1 MNNSNDKNLHSPHYR
16 KAESSS
22 ISKES
27 QLFFFMKPYSK
38 INLALRLYS
47 EAIKRQKG
55 HFLYNKHC
63 VIISN
68 TKQALSICIMAK

>member
-1 MNNSNDKNLHSPHYR
+1 MNNSNDKNLHGPHYR

-38 INLALRLYS
+38 INLAF
-47 EAIKRQKG
+47 EALFRG
-55 HFLYNKHC
+55 HRETEGTFSL
-63 VIISN
+63 
-68 TKQALSICIMAK
+68 